1 MPGRDRLRPTPR
13 PGCVTPAAGRNRR
26 LHLCPQPKAP
36 REDDYD
42 KCAAP
47 SNAPG
52 RRPGSNRI
60 HHAVSSPFSDPR
72 SSPAGTSTPSPLPSW
87 RCALC
92 GSSAILRRERA
103 GSGVPIDGLV
113 FTRISEELRRSLKN
127 ARVQGVFQPSSTE
140 LLLHLRQ
147 PGRTHRLL
155 ISIDPDLARLHL
167 TNEEPENPLSP
178 PPFCL
183 LLRKHLVPG
192 RIVDVWHPP
201 FERSSNSWSRSGTK
215 RETERSGTFTSRSWA
230 DTATS
235 S

>member
-1 MPGRDRLRPTPR
+1 M
-13 PGCVTPAAGRNRR
+13 
-26 LHLCPQPKAP
+26 
-36 REDDYD
+36 
-42 KCAAP
+42 
-47 SNAPG
+47 
-52 RRPGSNRI
+52 
-60 HHAVSSPFSDPR
+60 
-72 SSPAGTSTPSPLPSW
+72 
-87 RCALC
+87 
-92 GSSAILRRERA
+92 
-103 GSGVPIDGLV
+103 PIDGLV

-127 ARVQGVFQPSSTE
+127 ARIQGVFQPSSTE

-201 FERSSNSWSRSGTK
+201 FERYLKFVVEVRDEAGDQ
-215 RETERSGTFTSRSWA
+215 TERNLYVEIMGRHSNVVLTRADGVILDAIKRVPSEVNRHREVLPNRMYAPPPAQERINPQVLSADDFSRMIRLVRPRRTRPKCWRRKWPASA
-230 DTATS
+230 R
-235 S
+235 